1 MVNAVDGRTVT
12 RHAHRASLFGMMA
25 VHEQDPIAPAA
36 LQDRQ
41 APAPAIAAPS
51 MAARLEQARR
61 FDAFVNRFR
70 RPLLQY
76 FRRRGIAPADL
87 EDMVQTVFLRLLRKL
102 QLGDDSLSDAYVFTT
117 ASSVLVDHYR
127 RRTSDAGAA
136 TVEIDPDFASEEP
149 DARQILE
156 DRQTLRVMLNSLMG
170 MSAKWRRAF
179 MLHRFDQLSY
189 ADIARKMGISASS
202 VEKYVMAALAEL
214 RDSTDRDRHD

>member
-1 MVNAVDGRTVT
+1 MMVVD
-12 RHAHRASLFGMMA
+12 
-25 VHEQDPIAPAA
+25 EEDPIAPPA
-36 LQDRQ
+36 LQES
-41 APAPAIAAPS
+41 APRAPVLS
-51 MAARLEQARR
+51 MADRLEAARR
-61 FDAFVNRFR
+61 FDAFVKRFR

-76 FRRRGIAPADL
+76 FRRRGIAAADV
-87 EDMVQTVFLRLLRKL
+87 EDLAQTVFLRLLRKL
-102 QLGDDSLSDAYVFTT
+102 QQGDDSLSDAYVFTA

-127 RRTSDAGAA
+127 RRTADAGAA
-136 TVEIDPDFASEEP
+136 TVEIDPDFASDEP

-156 DRQTLRVMLNSLMG
+156 DRQTLRVMLNTLFG

-179 MLHRFDQLSY
+179 VLHRFDQLSY

>member
-1 MVNAVDGRTVT
+1 MAELSQAMRIGRPM
-12 RHAHRASLFGMMA
+12 RDDR
-25 VHEQDPIAPAA
+25 VHED
-36 LQDRQ
+36 DF
-41 APAPAIAAPS
+41 IAAPAEPLAVRPAPPPS
-51 MAARLEQARR
+51 MADKLEAARR
-61 FDAFVNRFR
+61 FDAFVRRFR

-76 FRRRGIAPADL
+76 FRGRGIAAADA
-87 EDMVQTVFLRLLRKL
+87 EDLTQTVFLRLLRRL
-102 QLGDDSLSDAYVFTT
+102 QENDDSLSDGYVFTA

-127 RRTSDAGAA
+127 RRTARGGGAV
-136 TVEIDPDFASEEP
+136 VEIDPQLASSEP

-156 DRQTLRVMLNSLMG
+156 DRQTLRVMLNTLSG
-170 MSAKWRRAF
+170 MSSKLRRAF